1 MRVCTGEGSAGPQI
15 SSSHIQAGKLT
26 PSDLKQTILEQF
38 HNGKFMHIRPS
49 QKIKKLSDQKYLLT
63 TFIGSHE
70 TLKNGN

>member
-1 MRVCTGEGSAGPQI
+1 MMEYEISINCTNTFCI
-15 SSSHIQAGKLT
+15 SKI
-26 PSDLKQTILEQF
+26 LKQVEYESTR
-38 HNGKFMHIRPS
+38 GRPS

>member
-1 MRVCTGEGSAGPQI
+1 MAVE
-15 SSSHIQAGKLT
+15 
-26 PSDLKQTILEQF
+26 LKQYTFDPMLV
-38 HNGKFMHIRPS
+38 RPS